1 MAEIQRQRI
10 KSIYSEIKG
19 YLNGLSDNDKVVSKQ
34 IGDNYNSL
42 LQEISELAHTSFE
55 RHMVNKT
62 GSYYL
67 LPDVKL
73 SMSSVV
79 SRLESDYGFQE
90 RTVTS
95 QSPIVVTVNANQQ
108 VSINVIPIA
117 NLIAEQTDE
126 ELKDLLKQLKSS
138 VDQKDESDSKNILI
152 AIADKSWELFLRALP
167 YVLEK
172 WG

>member
-10 KSIYSEIKG
+10 KSIYSEVRG
-19 YLNGLSDNDKVVSKQ
+19 YLNALSDNEKIVSKQ

-42 LQEISELAHTSFE
+42 LQELSQLADTNFE
-55 RHMVNKT
+55 RHMVKKV
-62 GSYYL
+62 GAYYL
-67 LPDVKL
+67 LPDTKL

-79 SRLESDYGFQE
+79 SRLESDYGFHD
-90 RTVTS
+90 RTES
-95 QSPIVVTVNANQQ
+95 GHGPIVVTVNANQQ
-108 VSINVIPIA
+108 VSINVIPIT

-126 ELKDLLKQLKSS
+126 ELKDLLERLKES
-138 VDQKDESDSKNILI
+138 VNQKDESTSKGILTS
-152 AIADKSWELFLRALP
+152 IADKSWELFLRVLP